1 MPCAACYRAILLAI
15 RVRGT
20 TPIRPAQWLCS
31 RRGRCAMNASEIQA
45 SSVVAPFCARAD
57 LQRAV
62 SCRHKSCLTRSATT
76 PPSSSSASPGAPL
89 RVVCPEPVLA
99 KHDNLLHHS
108 PGRRCL
114 FGPFVRR
121 GFVVRTSAKRQ
132 QRECVPP
139 IHPPPCLPD
148 APAWLPSL
156 PGVPACLPA
165 QLQCFCALLLPSG
178 LLSVCARLTVCANV
192 IT

>member
-1 MPCAACYRAILLAI
+1 VPRRRHRHPAPRP
-15 RVRGT
+15 VR
-20 TPIRPAQWLCS
+20 
-31 RRGRCAMNASEIQA
+31 
-45 SSVVAPFCARAD
+45 
-57 LQRAV
+57 
-62 SCRHKSCLTRSATT
+62 
-76 PPSSSSASPGAPL
+76 L

-139 IHPPPCLPD
+139 IHPPACLPD

-192 IT
+192 ISRSVFCLLALCCRFRKNRGDGSSTAGGVSAFAATLRTT